1 MIGLDTS
8 VVVRLLIGAPAPQ
21 AEAARR
27 LLVESKAAV
36 VISDLVVSESYF
48 ALRHHYSV
56 PHAEAVAALRALL
69 GDARVTSTG
78 VASRVLTEIADT
90 DPRPGLMDR
99 LIHGDYLAAGATFA
113 TFDADAARLEGA
125 SLLTS

>member
-8 VVVRLLIGAPAPQ
+8 VVVRLLIGAPAAQ

-27 LLVESKAAV
+27 LLVEAGAAV
-36 VISDLVVSESYF
+36 VISDLVISESYF
-48 ALRHHYSV
+48 VLRHHYGV

-69 GDARVTSTG
+69 GDARVTPTG
-78 VASRVLTEIADT
+78 VASRVLAEIADS
-90 DPRPGLMDR
+90 DQKPGLMDR
-99 LIHGDYLAAGATFA
+99 LIHDDYLAAGATFA
-113 TFDADAARLEGA
+113 TFDGDAARLEGA